1 MRFISIHIKEGM
13 FERNVE
19 FSDLVNLI
27 YSKKNSRGKTTLLR
41 FMLYGIGYTVPNT
54 RKIKFDKC
62 EVETVIQTEKNGIIK
77 LLRNDLSTI
86 KIEKDSNISTF
97 VLPEQE
103 FMLHALLYSTNNA
116 DLLKNILGTFY
127 VDQEKGWTLLNR
139 GVVIGSIHF
148 NIEELI
154 RGLSGIDCSELVEK
168 EAKLSR
174 EIDKY
179 KQMFSVAQYQETL
192 EKDSL
197 VRPDYTDEVD
207 TELDQLL
214 IKQAYIKSELK
225 RIDETLAD
233 NRKFKK
239 FVSEMKLLI
248 MAPNGDTIP
257 VTEENIVG
265 LSDAIN
271 ILVVK
276 RKSTAAKVA
285 EITKQIEKL
294 KKKRDKENEQLSF
307 FESVDLISNFDR
319 EVSKLSLNQVT
330 INKEI
335 KRLEKERKAIREQIS
350 AVSNSDSEV
359 VREIQD
365 NICKYLEELELG
377 DKDSI
382 PSMYVFTSNL
392 KELSGALL
400 HKTAFAFRLSYIIA
414 LEKNLNI
421 KLPIILDS
429 PSGKEVDKD
438 NINMM
443 MNILKRDF
451 NDHQIIIASI
461 FEYPFENIN
470 MIEIN
475 NRLMED
481 MTNVS

>member
-86 KIEKDSNISTF
+86 KIEKDGNISTF

-377 DKDSI
+377 DKD
-382 PSMYVFTSNL
+382 PYHQCMF
-392 KELSGALL
+392 L
-400 HKTAFAFRLSYIIA
+400 HLI
-414 LEKNLNI
+414 
-421 KLPIILDS
+421 
-429 PSGKEVDKD
+429 
-438 NINMM
+438 
-443 MNILKRDF
+443 
-451 NDHQIIIASI
+451 
-461 FEYPFENIN
+461 
-470 MIEIN
+470 
-475 NRLMED
+475 
-481 MTNVS
+481 

>member
-1 MRFISIHIKEGM
+1 MVSKEYFG
-13 FERNVE
+13 EDKNVE
-19 FSDLVNLI
+19 FKREI
-27 YSKKNSRGKTTLLR
+27 PEKHE
-41 FMLYGIGYTVPNT
+41 
-54 RKIKFDKC
+54 KFYKD
-62 EVETVIQTEKNGIIK
+62 IIAF
-77 LLRNDLSTI
+77 S
-86 KIEKDSNISTF
+86 
-97 VLPEQE
+97 
-103 FMLHALLYSTNNA
+103 
-116 DLLKNILGTFY
+116 ILGTFY

-330 INKEI
+330 I
-335 KRLEKERKAIREQIS
+335 S
-350 AVSNSDSEV
+350 AVSNSDSRV

-414 LEKNLNI
+414 LEKKLNI

-470 MIEIN
+470 RIEIN
-475 NRLMED
+475 NRLVRSM
-481 MTNVS
+481 MTDIRA

>member
-86 KIEKDSNISTF
+86 KIEKDGNISTF

-307 FESVDLISNFDR
+307 
-319 EVSKLSLNQVT
+319 LNQL
-330 INKEI
+330 I
-335 KRLEKERKAIREQIS
+335 
-350 AVSNSDSEV
+350 
-359 VREIQD
+359 
-365 NICKYLEELELG
+365 
-377 DKDSI
+377 
-382 PSMYVFTSNL
+382 
-392 KELSGALL
+392 
-400 HKTAFAFRLSYIIA
+400 
-414 LEKNLNI
+414 
-421 KLPIILDS
+421 
-429 PSGKEVDKD
+429 
-438 NINMM
+438 
-443 MNILKRDF
+443 
-451 NDHQIIIASI
+451 
-461 FEYPFENIN
+461 
-470 MIEIN
+470 
-475 NRLMED
+475 
-481 MTNVS
+481 